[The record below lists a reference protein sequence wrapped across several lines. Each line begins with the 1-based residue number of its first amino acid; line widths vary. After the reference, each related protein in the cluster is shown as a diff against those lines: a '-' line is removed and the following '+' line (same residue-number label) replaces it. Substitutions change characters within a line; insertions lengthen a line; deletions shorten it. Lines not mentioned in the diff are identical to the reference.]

1 MGITLIAPAFQD
13 DLLVD
18 LASAF
23 LRQSGLRLGATDDT
37 APFPC
42 ILGIGGVQGS
52 HALRRNPD
60 PRPDVLAMPNALIAD
75 R

>member
-23 LRQSGLRLGATDDT
+23 QRQSGLRLGATDDT
-37 APFPC
+37 ALFP
-42 ILGIGGVQGS
+42 LHS
-52 HALRRNPD
+52 RDRRSTREPCAEEESG
-60 PRPDVLAMPNALIAD
+60 PAA
-75 R
+75 